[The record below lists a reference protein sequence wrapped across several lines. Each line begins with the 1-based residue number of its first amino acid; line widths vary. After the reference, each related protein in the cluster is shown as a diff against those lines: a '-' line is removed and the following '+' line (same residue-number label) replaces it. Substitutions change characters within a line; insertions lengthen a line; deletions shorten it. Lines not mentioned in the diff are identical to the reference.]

1 MKQAMRQTEG
11 LRNGY
16 RGYIASRPI
25 GGNRTPQHVQNLVVR
40 DYANR
45 RDLPFILSA
54 TEFAIPGCYVVLEGV
69 MQDLDSLAGVILYS
83 LFMLPDDVVHRQAI
97 YDRIV
102 RSDATLFAAVE
113 DYQIRSRADVSR
125 VEEIWLI
132 SETLKQCPTVI

>member
-1 MKQAMRQTEG
+1 MRRTEG

-25 GGNRTPQHVQNLVVR
+25 RGNRTPQHVQNLVVR

-54 TEFAIPGCYVVLEGV
+54 TEFAMPGCYVVLEGV
-69 MQDLDSLAGVILYS
+69 MRELDSLAGVILYS
-83 LFMLPDDVVHRQAI
+83 LFMLPDDVGHRKAI

-102 RSDATLFAAVE
+102 GSGATLFAAVE
-113 DYQIRSRADVSR
+113 GYQIRSKADVSR

-132 SETLKQCPTVI
+132 SETLKQCPATI

>member
-1 MKQAMRQTEG
+1 MRQTEG

-45 RDLPFILSA
+45 RNLPFVLSA
-54 TEFAIPGCYVVLEGV
+54 TEFAMPGCYVVLEGV
-69 MQDLDSLAGVILYS
+69 MQELDSLLGVILYS
-83 LFMLPDDVVHRQAI
+83 LFMLPDDVAHRQAI
-97 YDRIV
+97 YDRILH
-102 RSDATLFAAVE
+102 SDATLFAAVE
-113 DYQIRSRADVSR
+113 DYQIRNKADVSR

-132 SETLKQCPTVI
+132 SETLKQCPATI